1 MQLKELFDV
10 LLEVADDD
18 SKLRGGK
25 HHGGK
30 AREEDGDSIQP
41 LNSQAGS
48 RVCPVSFCKTGIEQS
63 KDCAP
68 VCRESCHDVGSVAM
82 DTADNNNMFT

>member
-1 MQLKELFDV
+1 M

-18 SKLRGGK
+18 SKLRGSK

-30 AREEDGDSIQP
+30 AREEDRNTIEP
-41 LNSQAGS
+41 LNLNVGS
-48 RVCPVSFCKTGIEQS
+48 RVSSMGFCKTSIEQS

-68 VCRESCHDVGSVAM
+68 VCRESCQNVGSVAV
-82 DTADNNNMFT
+82 DTADDTNMFS